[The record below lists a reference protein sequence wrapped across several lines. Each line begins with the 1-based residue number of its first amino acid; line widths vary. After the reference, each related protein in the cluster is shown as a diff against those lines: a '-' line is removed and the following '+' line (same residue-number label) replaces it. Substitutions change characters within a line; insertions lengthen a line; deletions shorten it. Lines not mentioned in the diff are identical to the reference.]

1 MEDINNLTR
10 QIIGFAFKIHNAL
23 GFGFLESVY
32 ENALVIEL
40 GKIGVSALQQ
50 EELDVFCEGQRVGNF
65 NPDLWIQNQLI
76 LEIKSVQTLSKSHEV
91 QLVNYLTATR
101 IDHGLL
107 INFGPSVEI
116 KRKFREYKPRRNDAK
131 MLTSGEWTWS

>member
-50 EELDVFCEGQRVGNF
+50 EELDVFYDDQGVGNF

-76 LEIKSVQTLSKSHEV
+76 LEIKSVQTLSKAHEV

-116 KRKFREYKPRRNDAK
+116 KRKFREYKPRRSDAK
-131 MLTSGEWTWS
+131 MLTNGESTWS

>member
-32 ENALVIEL
+32 ENALKIEL

-50 EELDVFCEGQRVGNF
+50 EELDVFYDGQRVGHF
-65 NPDLWIQNQLI
+65 APDLWIQNQLI
-76 LEIKSVQTLSKSHEV
+76 LEIKSVQTLSKAHEV
-91 QLVNYLTATR
+91 QLVNYLTATG
-101 IDHGLL
+101 IDNGLL

-116 KRKFREYKPRRNDAK
+116 KRKFREYKPKRDEAK
-131 MLTSGEWTWS
+131 MLTSGEWISS

>member
-50 EELDVFCEGQRVGNF
+50 EELDVFYEGHRVGNF

-76 LEIKSVQTLSKSHEV
+76 LEIKSVQTLSKAHEV

-116 KRKFREYKPRRNDAK
+116 KRKFREYKSRRNDAK